1 VAISPL
7 LRNALD
13 SLEHALDHYDLN
25 TDRDRKF
32 AILHADQAVELIL
45 KEKVRREKVSIY
57 TKDKRTSI
65 GLHEALTILSQ
76 KGVVIPES
84 ADLEMLH
91 DERNRIQHHNSTPD
105 VETTTFHI
113 ENVVLFMMRFLS
125 ADLGLDLRKTLSA
138 SAYER
143 FAAFG
148 APGPTA

>member
-32 AILHADQAVELIL
+32 AILHADQSVELIL

-57 TKDKRTSI
+57 KKDKKTSI
-65 GLHEALTILSQ
+65 GLHEALEILSG
-76 KGVVIPES
+76 KGVLIPES

-91 DERNRIQHHNSTPD
+91 EERNRIQHGNSTPD
-105 VETTTFHI
+105 VETTNFHI
-113 ENVVLFMMRFLS
+113 ENAVRFMMRFMS
-125 ADLGLDLRKTLSA
+125 TDLNLDLRKSMSA

-143 FAAFG
+143 FGAFG
-148 APGPTA
+148 TPGAV